1 MKKYFLVLTI
11 AAAVALPASPAFSQQ
26 MERPPAKEGHEMR
39 GQSMQ
44 GGGMMM
50 CPMMGMGGMGM
61 MGGMMGSTGGDPSMM
76 GRMMEMRGEMMMKMG
91 EVMMKHGK
99 LMQKGDTK

>member
-1 MKKYFLVLTI
+1 MKSFFILLALAVVMALSAGSVL
-11 AAAVALPASPAFSQQ
+11 SQPKEMPGAQ
-26 MERPPAKEGHEMR
+26 EGHGGMS
-39 GQSMQ
+39 GGTQ

-61 MGGMMGSTGGDPSMM
+61 MGEMSGGTGGDPKMM

-91 EVMMKHGK
+91 EVMLKHAK
-99 LMQKGDTK
+99 QIQKGQGK